1 MQHEV
6 FHKLPQ
12 TFAEM
17 AYNILFPFWNN
28 FDNSSPGK
36 QPSLPASYDVPVY
49 ISLNLQEYFKKQVEM
64 AAFPLNPTLRYPLK
78 NNQQTRQNNPQE
90 F

>member
-49 ISLNLQEYFKKQVEM
+49 ISLNLQEYFFTEYFIMFFPSQPYSALSSKK
-64 AAFPLNPTLRYPLK
+64 
-78 NNQQTRQNNPQE
+78 
-90 F
+90 